1 MERLLCY
8 MSSAHM
14 HCREDWIACLD
25 HAKRMGF
32 DGVELF
38 SEENGVNFADMPEA
52 RCMEI
57 ARHAKSLGIRIA
69 AHPWVQW
76 DCLPD
81 GELEGR
87 FRGLIARCIRMGI
100 REVNMHLHFL
110 ANRAQGMA
118 RALNA
123 TDACMDLMEQADL
136 LLLYENV
143 PEHGNRELGSEIADF
158 DSLFRHYGP
167 GSKVMMNVDTG
178 HAHIMHQIAP
188 LCEDFG
194 AYWKYTHINDN
205 DGLNDLHLAPGCG
218 TLDID
223 AVAHAARR
231 ANYTGILTMEYGE
244 TGLSTGVPVTA
255 DAYGRAGY
263 ELARLNDEILAKRP

>member
-1 MERLLCY
+1 
-8 MSSAHM
+8 
-14 HCREDWIACLD
+14 
-25 HAKRMGF
+25 
-32 DGVELF
+32 
-38 SEENGVNFADMPEA
+38 
-52 RCMEI
+52 
-57 ARHAKSLGIRIA
+57 
-69 AHPWVQW
+69 
-76 DCLPD
+76 
-81 GELEGR
+81 
-87 FRGLIARCIRMGI
+87 
-100 REVNMHLHFL
+100 
-110 ANRAQGMA
+110 
-118 RALNA
+118 
-123 TDACMDLMEQADL
+123 
-136 LLLYENV
+136 
-143 PEHGNRELGSEIADF
+143 
-158 DSLFRHYGP
+158 
-167 GSKVMMNVDTG
+167 MMNVDTG